1 MRGGA
6 NGMSEV
12 DPSATHPATDQRLEL
27 TEEALKAAKFKGPV
41 RYLDGRKGMAQQDF
55 QCVLEPRFGYSW
67 RRESRKEHGRQF
79 YTVDGAEVP
88 DLAEACKR
96 LALPP
101 DPDSPAEQMKRL
113 FEEMEGSP
121 QLNHGATRAGNFAKC
136 NADASPF
143 GTLRAW
149 MQRSD
154 NAWHGAI
161 NSLAEGKR
169 GDDWPRWLYNT
180 KHAFHETFRGMYLF
194 AAEREKPTG
203 LKCAMG
209 KTCASCPI
217 LKTVEDSMVAARTR
231 KPFPQ
236 ELEDTDIDATKVA
249 TCIGHILTS
258 NAEVTDGAFWSTKDS
273 REDRW

>member
-1 MRGGA
+1 
-6 NGMSEV
+6 MSEG
-12 DPSATHPATDQRLEL
+12 HPTTDERLEL

-41 RYLDGRKGMAQQDF
+41 RFYDGRKGMAQQDF
-55 QCVLEPRFGYSW
+55 ECVLNARFGYSW
-67 RRESRKEHGRQF
+67 RRESRKERGRQF

-88 DLAEACKR
+88 DLAEACRR

-101 DPDSPAEQMKRL
+101 DPESPAEKMKRL
-113 FEEMEGSP
+113 FDDIQGSP
-121 QLNHGATRAGNFAKC
+121 KLNFGAQRANGFAHC

-149 MQRSD
+149 MERSD
-154 NAWHGAI
+154 NAWHTGI
-161 NSLAEGKR
+161 NAWSDASK
-169 GDDWPRWLYNT
+169 GDENNWPRWLYTT

-194 AAEREKPTG
+194 AAEREKATG

-209 KTCASCPI
+209 KSCSTCPI
-217 LKTVEDSMVAARTR
+217 LKTIEQSMVAARTR
-231 KPFPQ
+231 QTFPQ
-236 ELEDTDIDATKVA
+236 DLEDTDIDAAKVA

-273 REDRW
+273 REDQW